1 MKYGLMERLFW
12 KVFSGGSKRGLE
24 DILHISNGGEVMKK
38 AHKKY
43 KEMLSGTQD
52 PHNRFSSNLIL
63 ASIFGSIYLSLEE
76 KPPVEQLIIF
86 NREAVMNNKIMLK
99 KVVSERNYTRKG
111 QQALA
116 ENAKQSVR
124 DNNPYSWRYTYEA
137 GKSVMEYTVKFM
149 TCGILHLY
157 KQWGIPEI
165 TPAMCKLDYDMAH
178 ANHTEF
184 YREQTLFEGGEYC
197 DCRYVH
203 TPPSARGK
211 D

>member
-12 KVFSGGSKRGLE
+12 KVFSGDYKRGLE

-43 KEMLSGTQD
+43 KEMLLGTQD
-52 PHNRFSSNLIL
+52 PHNRFFSNLIL

-86 NREAVMNNKIMLK
+86 NWEAVMNNKIMLK
-99 KVVSERNYTRKG
+99 KVVGERNYTRKG

-157 KQWGIPEI
+157 KQWGISEI
-165 TPAMCKLDYDMAH
+165 TPAMCKRHHIDFIPFLAQPAYLKYFSPPVSIRT
-178 ANHTEF
+178 NN
-184 YREQTLFEGGEYC
+184 
-197 DCRYVH
+197 
-203 TPPSARGK
+203 TPA
-211 D
+211 

>member
-1 MKYGLMERLFW
+1 
-12 KVFSGGSKRGLE
+12 
-24 DILHISNGGEVMKK
+24 
-38 AHKKY
+38 
-43 KEMLSGTQD
+43 
-52 PHNRFSSNLIL
+52 
-63 ASIFGSIYLSLEE
+63 
-76 KPPVEQLIIF
+76 
-86 NREAVMNNKIMLK
+86 MNNKIMLK

-157 KQWGIPEI
+157 KQWGISEI